1 MQYIKEDGT
10 KRFAKN
16 SRKEGCFHALG
27 GLNAIAEAPALVI
40 AEGFA
45 TAASISQELGFATIS
60 AFDAGNL
67 EPVARALQEQFP
79 DKPIVIMGDDD
90 KHLEITQGINPGK
103 TKATEAAKAVNGVAL
118 FPIFAPGEQ
127 SEDPKSFSDFNDL
140 ASKSVLGSEGVNRQI
155 KPILEKVIRKN
166 ETSIIGQQEIKTTQH
181 QRSTLTL

>member
-27 GLNAIAEAPALVI
+27 GLNALAEAPALVI

-60 AFDAGNL
+60 AFDSGNL

-79 DKPIVIMGDDD
+79 DKPIIIMGDDD
-90 KHLEITQGINPGK
+90 KHLEQTQNANPGK
-103 TKATEAAKAVNGVAL
+103 TKALEAANAVQGVAL
-118 FPIFAPGEQ
+118 FPVFAPGEQ
-127 SEDPKSFSDFNDL
+127 EINPKSFSDFNDL
-140 ASKSVLGSEGVNRQI
+140 AIKSVLGREGLHRQVNSLVDSIVLKHHLNNKDGI
-155 KPILEKVIRKN
+155 KLS
-166 ETSIIGQQEIKTTQH
+166 SIEGQKRGLSI
-181 QRSTLTL
+181 